1 MGGERP
7 TTWFRPQKSGIC
19 NSSWR
24 RFFAARGDSGLGC
37 RRPGSPLVRFGLIAA
52 VVVPFFASGW
62 RLTDLE
68 SEIPLRAALLGFFLR
83 TLEVER
89 LVAAFRV
96 FGQVDVNLKY
106 FSY

>member
-1 MGGERP
+1 MRDRLRGSALRRAAFAIHLGGA
-7 TTWFRPQKSGIC
+7 
-19 NSSWR
+19 SSLPGVTRAWVV
-24 RFFAARGDSGLGC
+24 AALV
-37 RRPGSPLVRFGLIAA
+37 LLWVRFGLIAA